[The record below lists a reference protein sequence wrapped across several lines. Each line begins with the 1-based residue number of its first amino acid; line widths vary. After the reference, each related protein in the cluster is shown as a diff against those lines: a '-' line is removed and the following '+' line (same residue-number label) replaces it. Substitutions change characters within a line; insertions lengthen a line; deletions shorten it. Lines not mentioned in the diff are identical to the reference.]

1 MAKGIRLGFLETFA
15 KRMTCSG
22 HMHGVAQ
29 NSPCKLGLM
38 TFLEANISEILLD
51 QQMMISLTTRQ
62 SIQWTSGHIF

>member
-29 NSPCKLGLM
+29 NSLCKLGLM
-38 TFLEANISEILLD
+38 TFLEANH
-51 QQMMISLTTRQ
+51 TRDV
-62 SIQWTSGHIF
+62 T